1 MSKGSRQR
9 KSQIDKVEEDLK
21 WELISSKTTHERKE
35 EILKLLKELK
45 DK

>member
-9 KSQIDKVEEDLK
+9 KSQISIEEEDLR
-21 WELISSKTTHERKE
+21 WELCKITTTPERKE
-35 EILKLLKELK
+35 EILKLLKVLS